1 MSATSI
7 ALNRFGLGTRPDQPL
22 PEEPHRWL
30 IAQFD
35 RFDPRPAPIAAL
47 PGRAQI
53 AQELADYLER
63 NKAFTQAA
71 NGGTPARVTMAAS
84 TVAITP
90 VIPKGPTGGLDLLM
104 AATSAPPPPPPKPP
118 APAPGETPE
127 QTAKQELRRF
137 IGQESRNNYVAA
149 VGARGQVAVGTDTP
163 FVERMVHFWANHF
176 AVSADKLTTIGMAGL
191 LEFEAIR
198 PHVLATFGQMVNAVE
213 RHPAML
219 LYLDQAQSIGP
230 NSMVGERA
238 ANRPNGR
245 RPGLN
250 ENLAREIMELHTLG
264 VRTGYTQADVTEFA
278 RAMTGWSISGLARG
292 PYAKLLGINDNP
304 GEFTFVDA
312 THEPGTRT
320 IMGKRYG
327 QSGER
332 QAQAVI
338 DDLVAH
344 PATATHIATKLARH
358 FAGDTPPPALVDRLR
373 TCYLQ
378 TGGHLPAMYRVL
390 VDAPELWVEVPTKF
404 RSPWEWSVASFRALQ
419 VKDVPAQQFTGMVQQ
434 LGQPVWRP
442 GSPAGYEDL
451 NATWAGADAVM
462 RRVEAAERMA
472 AKAGATV
479 DARALANRLYPGG
492 LSAATKQ
499 AIAQADSPQQA
510 LALLLVSPEAMRR

>member
-1 MSATSI
+1 ASSNPAAPTPAAPMT
-7 ALNRFGLGTRPDQPL
+7 
-22 PEEPHRWL
+22 PEE
-30 IAQFD
+30 
-35 RFDPRPAPIAAL
+35 
-47 PGRAQI
+47 
-53 AQELADYLER
+53 
-63 NKAFTQAA
+63 
-71 NGGTPARVTMAAS
+71 
-84 TVAITP
+84 
-90 VIPKGPTGGLDLLM
+90 
-104 AATSAPPPPPPKPP
+104 
-118 APAPGETPE
+118 
-127 QTAKQELRRF
+127 TAKQERRRF
-137 IGQESRNNYVAA
+137 NGQESRSNYVAA
-149 VGARGQVAVGTDTP
+149 VGARGQVAVGSDTP
-163 FVERMVHFWANHF
+163 FVERMVQFWANHF

-198 PHVLATFGQMVNAVE
+198 PHVLGTFGQMVNAVE

-230 NSMVGERA
+230 NSQVGERT

-245 RPGLN
+245 KTGLN

-264 VRTGYTQADVTEFA
+264 VRTGYTQTDVTEFA

-292 PYAKLLGINDNP
+292 PYAKLLGISDNP
-304 GEFTFVDA
+304 GEFVFVEA

-378 TGGHLPAMYRVL
+378 TGGNLPAMYRVL
-390 VDAPELWVEVPTKF
+390 IDSPETWVEAPTKF
-404 RSPWEWSVASFRALQ
+404 RSPWEWSVASLRALQ
-419 VKDVPAQQFTGMVQQ
+419 VKDLQAQQFTGMLNQ
-434 LGQPVWRP
+434 LGQPAWKP

-472 AKAGATV
+472 AKAGATI
-479 DARALANRLYPGG
+479 DARALAVRLYPGG
-492 LSAATKQ
+492 LSAAT
-499 AIAQADSPQQA
+499 AQALARAESPQQA